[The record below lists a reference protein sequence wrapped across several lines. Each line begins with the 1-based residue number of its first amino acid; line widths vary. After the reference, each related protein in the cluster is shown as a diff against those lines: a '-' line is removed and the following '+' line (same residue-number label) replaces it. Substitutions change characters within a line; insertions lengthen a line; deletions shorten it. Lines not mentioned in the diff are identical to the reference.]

1 MIEAIFPL
9 AEPVLAQPGAM
20 VPEGPSLLEGKEF

>member
-1 MIEAIFPL
+1 MIEAIFPF
-9 AEPVLAQPGAM
+9 AEPILTQPGTM